1 MSATGM
7 TPATAPVAAP
17 AAPLPTPTTMTQIT
31 SSGLPIPTGLPL
43 NLDTLFSNPL
53 FAGGIGLAA
62 LGTGAAF
69 LRKGSLRAA
78 QLVKRRLLV
87 NLEISKQ
94 DESYQ
99 WMLAWLSLHRPQ
111 TGLLAGNLTRIH
123 DLSMRTAS
131 KTLPGGGTQTS
142 FLLQP
147 GYGRH
152 VIKYGNAYISVQ
164 RERQQSANMATGE
177 PFETVTLT
185 TLYAFRGVFEDIFK
199 EAYELAKQAQEG
211 KTIMYSAMGMG
222 WQQFGDPR
230 RKRPLNSV
238 VLDKGV
244 KETVVADVKDF
255 LGSQKWYVDRGIPYR
270 RGYLLY
276 GPPGSGKSSFIQA
289 LAGELDFGVAIINL
303 SERGMTDDKLIHLL
317 TKLPQ
322 RTILL
327 LEDAD
332 AAFVNRRQID
342 ADGYGGGTV
351 TFSGLLNA
359 LDGVAAGEER
369 IAFLT
374 TNHIERLDEALIR
387 PGRVD
392 MTVRIGEATRYQA
405 AEMWERF
412 YGDVDQDGKGKERF
426 LERLHHLGLVADEEG
441 RTQGARKRTSTAS
454 IQGLFLF
461 NKEDMEGAIEGAEGL
476 VPRVY
481 EAESTLAARSQPGS
495 VEP

>member
-1 MSATGM
+1 MANNHPLLSPPVAPGTASGAGATVVASGA
-7 TPATAPVAAP
+7 PAT
-17 AAPLPTPTTMTQIT
+17 PLSP
-31 SSGLPIPTGLPL
+31 SS
-43 NLDTLFSNPL
+43 LFNPDVLFANPL
-53 FAGGIGLAA
+53 FAGGIGLAG
-62 LGTGAAF
+62 LGAAAAA

-78 QLVKRRLLV
+78 ALVKRRLLV
-87 NLEISKQ
+87 NLEISKN

-111 TGLLAGNLTRIH
+111 TGLAANLTRIH

-131 KTLPGGGTQTS
+131 RSLPNGGTQTS

-152 VIKYGNAYISVQ
+152 IIRHGSAFISVK

-185 TLYAFRGVFEDIFK
+185 TLYAHRHVFEDIFSEAYALAK
-199 EAYELAKQAQEG
+199 EANEG
-211 KTIMYSAMGMG
+211 KTIMYSAMGMA

-230 RKRPLNSV
+230 RKRPLSSV
-238 VLDKGV
+238 ILDAGV
-244 KETVVADVKDF
+244 KETVVKDVKDF
-255 LGSQKWYVDRGIPYR
+255 LGSQKWYVERGIPYR

-303 SERGMTDDKLIHLL
+303 SERGMTDDKLIMLL

-405 AEMWERF
+405 AEMWQRF
-412 YGDVDQDGKGKERF
+412 YGDVDKDGSMKEKF
-426 LERLHHLGLVADEEG
+426 LERLHHLRLIAGKDG
-441 RTQGARKRTSTAS
+441 KMPPIRKRTSTAS

-461 NKEDMEGAIEGAEGL
+461 NKDSMEGAIEQAEGL

-481 EAESTLAARSQPGS
+481 EPENPLAQ
-495 VEP
+495 

>member
-1 MSATGM
+1 MVASSTQ
-7 TPATAPVAAP
+7 TPASMVHSTPP
-17 AAPLPTPTTMTQIT
+17 ATITPAQLPPSMVP
-31 SSGLPIPTGLPL
+31 SGLPL

-53 FAGGIGLAA
+53 FAGGIGLAG
-62 LGTGAAF
+62 LGAVAAF
-69 LRKGSLRAA
+69 ARKGTVRGA
-78 QLVKRRLLV
+78 QLIKRRLLV

-99 WMLAWLSLHRPQ
+99 WVLAWLSLHRPQ

-131 KTLPGGGTQTS
+131 KTLPGGGSQTS

-152 VIKYGNAYISVQ
+152 IIRYGGAYISVQ

-185 TLYAFRGVFEDIFK
+185 TLYASRNIFEDIFR
-199 EAYELAKQAQEG
+199 EAYDLAKKAQEG
-211 KTIMYSAMGMG
+211 KTIIYSAMGMG

-230 RKRPLNSV
+230 RKRPLSSV
-238 VLDKGV
+238 ILDKGV

-255 LGSQKWYVDRGIPYR
+255 LQSQKWYVDRGIPYR

-289 LAGELDFGVAIINL
+289 LAGQLDFGVAIINL

-412 YGDVDQDGKGKERF
+412 YGDVDKDGNGKERF
-426 LERLHHLGLVADEEG
+426 LERLHHLGLVENAEG
-441 RTQGARKRTSTAS
+441 KKHGIPLRTSTAS

-461 NKEDMEGAIEGAEGL
+461 NKDNMEGAIEGAEGL
-476 VPRVY
+476 VPRIY
-481 EAESTLAARSQPGS
+481 EAESTLAGRLQ
-495 VEP
+495 

>member
-1 MSATGM
+1 
-7 TPATAPVAAP
+7 
-17 AAPLPTPTTMTQIT
+17 
-31 SSGLPIPTGLPL
+31 
-43 NLDTLFSNPL
+43 
-53 FAGGIGLAA
+53 
-62 LGTGAAF
+62 
-69 LRKGSLRAA
+69 
-78 QLVKRRLLV
+78 
-87 NLEISKQ
+87 
-94 DESYQ
+94 
-99 WMLAWLSLHRPQ
+99 
-111 TGLLAGNLTRIH
+111 
-123 DLSMRTAS
+123 MRTAS
-131 KTLPGGGTQTS
+131 KTAPNGSSQTT

-152 VIKYGNAYISVQ
+152 IIKFKNAYISVS

-185 TLYAFRGVFEDIFK
+185 TLYAYRNVFEDIFS
-199 EAYELAKQAQEG
+199 EAYALAKEAQEG

-222 WQQFGDPR
+222 WQQFGDPK
-230 RKRPLNSV
+230 RKRPLSSV
-238 VLDKGV
+238 ILDKGI
-244 KETVVADVKDF
+244 KERVVEDVKDF
-255 LGSQKWYVDRGIPYR
+255 LGSQKWYVERGIPYR

-332 AAFVNRRQID
+332 AAFVNRRQVD

-369 IAFLT
+369 ISFLT
-374 TNHIERLDEALIR
+374 TNHIDRLDEALIR

-392 MTVRIGEATRYQA
+392 MTVHIGEATRYQA
-405 AEMWERF
+405 AEMWDRF
-412 YGDVDQDGKGKERF
+412 YGDIDKNGEGREQF
-426 LERLHHLGLVADEEG
+426 LERLHHLGLIANE
-441 RTQGARKRTSTAS
+441 QGVTHGIKLRTSTAS

-461 NKEDMEGAIEGAEGL
+461 NKDNMDGAIEQAEGL
-476 VPRVY
+476 IPRIY
-481 EAESTLAARSQPGS
+481 EL
-495 VEP
+495 EPTIPHH

>member
-1 MSATGM
+1 MAE
-7 TPATAPVAAP
+7 
-17 AAPLPTPTTMTQIT
+17 
-31 SSGLPIPTGLPL
+31 GLPSPSSL
-43 NLDTLFSNPL
+43 LDLDALFNNPL
-53 FAGGIGLAA
+53 FAGGIGLAG
-62 LGTGAAF
+62 LGAAAQIV
-69 LRKGSLRAA
+69 RKGSVRATS
-78 QLVKRRLLV
+78 LIKRRLLV

-111 TGLLAGNLTRIH
+111 SGLLATNLTRIH
-123 DLSMRTAS
+123 DLSIKTVKKVAPNGTAH
-131 KTLPGGGTQTS
+131 TS
-142 FLLQP
+142 FFLQP
-147 GYGRH
+147 GYGRFIVRH
-152 VIKYGNAYISVQ
+152 KNAFIAVN
-164 RERQQSANMATGE
+164 RERQRTANLQTGE

-185 TLYAFRGVFEDIFK
+185 TLYAHRHVFEDIFG
-199 EAYELAKQAQEG
+199 EANALAMQAQEG
-211 KTIMYSAMGMG
+211 KTIMWTAHSMN
-222 WQQFGDPR
+222 WERFGDPR
-230 RKRPLNSV
+230 RKRPITSV
-238 VLDKGV
+238 VLDKNV
-244 KETVVADVKDF
+244 KETIVGDVKDF
-255 LGSQKWYVDRGIPYR
+255 LESQKWYVDRGIPYR

-317 TKLPQ
+317 TKLPP
-322 RTILL
+322 RTLLL

-369 IAFLT
+369 IVFLT

-405 AEMWERF
+405 AEMWDRF
-412 YGDVDQDGKGKERF
+412 YGEVDKDGMGKERF
-426 LERLHHLGLVADEEG
+426 LAKLQHLGLIADHEG
-441 RTQGARKRTSTAS
+441 NFHETTLRTSTAS

-461 NKEDMEGAIEGAEGL
+461 NKDNMDGAIAMAEGL
-476 VPRVY
+476 IPRTY
-481 EAESTLAARSQPGS
+481 EPELSNVQP
-495 VEP
+495 